1 MAAHRKYIN
10 VPIELLKETRGDR
23 RGRSLAAFA
32 VALKSWS
39 PSSRYD
45 FKTMQQFCEDFGICY
60 RKAKSLLES
69 AKNSPL
75 FRFTENGG
83 IIANKF
89 LPLYGKSK
97 FHCGRHHYRFMHE
110 MLSAKVYCR
119 DRGNIRIKD
128 IEQELNES
136 LIMYLVSVETRMN
149 EFTGRNSLH
158 PFEGELTRGKIAAF
172 AGVSQRSVTRYVKSL
187 EQKHELVVLRHEPEE
202 YSGMYPTFLNKWYY
216 PYIHEPNEYRLIN
229 KRRFA
234 NVIDYHKRR
243 INGVLP
249 YHLLETKKVS
259 NGESICN
266 LTFCHL

>member
-1 MAAHRKYIN
+1 MAHSKYIN
-10 VPIELLKETRGDR
+10 VPVELLKQTRGDR

-45 FKTMQQFCEDFGICY
+45 FKTMRQFCEDFGICY

-97 FHCGRHHYRFMHE
+97 FHCGQHHYRFMHE
-110 MLSAKVYCR
+110 IVAAKVYCR
-119 DRGNIRIKD
+119 DRGNIRIND
-128 IEQELNES
+128 IERELNES
-136 LIMYLVSVETRMN
+136 MVMYLVSVQIRMN
-149 EFTGRNSLH
+149 EFTGRDSLH
-158 PFEGELTRGKIAAF
+158 PFEEKLTQGKIAAF
-172 AGVSQRSVTRYVKSL
+172 VGVSQRSVIRYVKSL

-202 YSGMYPTFLNKWYY
+202 YGGIDPTYLNRWFY
-216 PYIHEPNEYRLIN
+216 PYIHEPNEYRLTN
-229 KRRFA
+229 KLRFA
-234 NVIDYHKRR
+234 NIIDYHKRR
-243 INGVLP
+243 INGVP
-249 YHLLETKKVS
+249 SRNILETKKAS
-259 NGESICN
+259 NGESN
-266 LTFCHL
+266 FKLTFCHL